1 MWRSHLG
8 EVSSLSTK
16 PIIDGYCD
24 SRFALVR
31 DAFVN
36 NFIEHNEIGASVCI
50 EIDGKVVV
58 DLWGGFSDV
67 NKTQP
72 WRHDQLVNV
81 FSVGKGVTALLA
93 AQCVDRSEI
102 SYDSRIIDVWP
113 EFGVH
118 GKEQMT
124 LRDALGHRVG
134 LPAVRTPLPAKA
146 MYDWQLM
153 CDALAT
159 ETPWWIPGEGH
170 GYHVNTFGFIVGEVL
185 RRATGK
191 SVGTLLRER
200 VASPLAIDLYL
211 GCPTSL
217 HHRMAEFEWP
227 GTPPSDAPPAGLPDA
242 QLLQYNT
249 YYNPPGLSGAS
260 TVNTTEWRRAEI
272 PSTNMHA
279 SATAV
284 AHLYSILAHGGS
296 MNEQHLITSDTL
308 ALATTE
314 VSHGDDLVLSRVS
327 RFAHG
332 FQIPIPERGF
342 GPHPEAFGHFGA
354 GGSVGFCD
362 PVSRVGF
369 GYVMNQMGPR
379 WQNPRNKALIN
390 ALYEVL

>member
-16 PIIDGYCD
+16 PVIDGYCD

-118 GKEQMT
+118 GKEKMT

-134 LPAVRTPLPAKA
+134 LPAVRTPLSAKA

-153 CDALAT
+153 CDALAA

-227 GTPPSDAPPAGLPDA
+227 GTPPSDTPPTGLPDA

-284 AHLYSILAHGGS
+284 AHMYSILAHGGS
-296 MNEQHLITSDTL
+296 MKEQHLITSDTL
-308 ALATTE
+308 ALAATE
-314 VSHGDDLVLSRVS
+314 VSHGDDLVLGRVS

>member
-118 GKEQMT
+118 GKEKMT

-134 LPAVRTPLPAKA
+134 LPAVRTPLSAKA

-153 CDALAT
+153 CDALAA

-227 GTPPSDAPPAGLPDA
+227 GTPPSDTPPTGLPDA

-284 AHLYSILAHGGS
+284 AHMYSILAHGGS
-296 MNEQHLITSDTL
+296 MKEQHLITSDTL
-308 ALATTE
+308 ALAATE
-314 VSHGDDLVLSRVS
+314 VSHGDDLVLGRVS